1 MRKFIILVFYISVL
15 CGFSLQAQPS
25 VPKQAVFA
33 GQTIKFDRSDLYER
47 MDRELLSFTYMHSN
61 SILTLK
67 RSERYFSQIVP
78 VLKKYGIPEDL
89 KYLMVIESSLDPKAV
104 SKTGAAGL
112 WQFTKATAATYGLEV
127 NSEVDERYNVEKETE
142 AACKYLKKAHGLYG
156 DWFTAA
162 ASYNAG
168 LNGISRRLEEQHQKS
183 ALNLWMTE
191 ETTRYM
197 FRLIAAK
204 MMFEDPAAFGFSV
217 SERYPYYPPKEVVEV
232 NTPIQSLV
240 SFAEEH
246 GISYL
251 ALKEA
256 NLWLRS
262 DKLTNKNAKTYRIVI
277 PASGR

>member
-1 MRKFIILVFYISVL
+1 MRKAFLLVALLVAS
-15 CGFSLQAQPS
+15 SLALPAQPS
-25 VPKQAVFA
+25 VPRQASFA
-33 GQTIKFDRSDLYER
+33 GQVIRFDRSDYYER

-67 RSERYFSQIVP
+67 RSERYFHQIVP

-89 KYLMVIESSLDPKAV
+89 KYLMAIESSMDPKAV

-127 NSEVDERYNVEKETE
+127 TTEVDERYNVEKETE
-142 AACKYLKKAHGLYG
+142 AACKYLKKAYEKFG

-168 LNGISRRLEEQHQKS
+168 QAGISRRLEEQHQKS
-183 ALNLWMTE
+183 ALELWMTE
-191 ETTRYM
+191 ETSRYM
-197 FRLIAAK
+197 FRLVAAK
-204 MMFEDPAAFGFSV
+204 MMFENPAAFGFTV
-217 SERYPYYPPKEVVEV
+217 TERYPYYPPKEVVEV
-232 NTPIQSLV
+232 SGPIPSLV
-240 SFAEEH
+240 AFAEEH
-246 GISYL
+246 GVSYM

-262 DKLTNKNAKTYRIVI
+262 DKLTNKGGKTYKIII